1 MAPLFRL
8 LLLGVSMWL
17 PGSLAAAGLSLMV
30 PAYFYPSTGS
40 DWNRLAAAAARVPLV
55 AIMNPNSGPG
65 SASADPRYLQ
75 AIRSVHTA
83 GGRVTG
89 YVYTQYGRRPL
100 ADVKADLQRY
110 HELYPLDGF
119 FLDEMAN
126 DGGTATVNYY
136 AELKDFITRLK
147 PGYHVTGNP
156 GTQTAE
162 VYLSRSTVDTV
173 VTFEEGT
180 GYPGYSPAAWNRKYP
195 AHQFCHLLHSIT
207 NTGAFTNALTLAQ
220 RRNAGFLFV
229 TDDLM
234 PNPWDR
240 LPTYWEAQVN
250 LVEAANRTAAVE
262 TPPTLEL
269 QPTLEGQ
276 GRLQL
281 VGTPGRYILN
291 RSSFLIRSPWTP
303 LTTNLT
309 FTGQL
314 TFEPILWAAVPGLF
328 FQAVVE

>member
-1 MAPLFRL
+1 MLRSLLFVL
-8 LLLGVSMWL
+8 SALL

-30 PAYFYPSTGS
+30 PAYFYPSPGS
-40 DWNRLAAAAARVPLV
+40 DWDRLASAAARVPLV

-65 SASADPRYLQ
+65 NATTADARYVR
-75 AIRSVHTA
+75 AIQSVRTA

-100 ADVKADLQRY
+100 EDVKTDLRRY
-110 HELYPLDGF
+110 HDLYALDGF

-126 DGGTATVNYY
+126 DGSTATVTYY
-136 AELKDFITRLK
+136 AELKDYIGRLK
-147 PGYHVTGNP
+147 PTYHVTGNP

-162 VYLSRSTVDTV
+162 VYVSRPTVDTV

-180 GYPGYSPAAWNRKYP
+180 GYPGYNPAAWNRQYP
-195 AHQFCHLLHSIT
+195 AHRFCHLLHSVT
-207 NTGAFTNALTLAQ
+207 NASAFTNAVTLAQ
-220 RRNAGFLFV
+220 RRNTGFLFV
-229 TDDLM
+229 TDDRL

-240 LPTYWEAQVN
+240 LPTYWDAQVN
-250 LVEAANRTAAVE
+250 LVEAANRTAALE

-269 QPTLEGQ
+269 QPTFEGQ

-291 RSSFLIRSPWTP
+291 RAPVLTQWTP